1 MSCLGLC
8 NGQGVELGFEA
19 PSVKLHTA
27 CYIHDAGLLCA
38 FVPQL
43 YV

>member
-8 NGQGVELGFEA
+8 NGQGVELAFEA
-19 PSVKLHTA
+19 LSVELHTA
-27 CYIHDAGLLCA
+27 CYIHDAGLFRA
-38 FVPQL
+38 FVLQL